1 LAARFIKKLQENS
14 IKLNPEKCVFGV
26 SRGMLLEFIISEHVI
41 EANPEKI
48 TTITQMGLIQN
59 VKGV

>member
-41 EANPEKI
+41 EANPEI